1 MYNNSL
7 FNVVNVTLQGESM
20 NKKNLTSLN
29 HLGQSIWLDF
39 IDRTIL
45 TDGTLVKLIEQDKLA
60 GLTSNPAIFEKA
72 ISQDTAYSDDI
83 KRLNTTDVTTET
95 IYTSLVLEDIG
106 RAADLFLPVYTS
118 SAGRDGYVS
127 IEVSPLLA
135 RDTKASVKEARDL
148 WAHLKRPN
156 IMIKIPGTEE
166 GLKAVR
172 ILLAEGIN
180 VNVTLLFS
188 VERYASVLETYLQAL
203 ELRHTQGLP
212 LDSVASVASF
222 FLSRIDV
229 KVDALLDA
237 TVKDNPLL
245 TAARELRGHAAIA
258 SAALAYQHFQ
268 TVVHSARWQSLAK
281 AGAKVQR
288 LLWASTGTKDPAYSD
303 IKYVEPLIAVDTVN
317 TLPRETLDA
326 YRDHGEPALRIEQS
340 IAGAKAVMAQ
350 LADLK
355 IDMPV
360 LMQVLEDEG
369 IKKFVEPYSKILTT
383 LKRMRQA
390 S

>member
-1 MYNNSL
+1 MKS
-7 FNVVNVTLQGESM
+7 
-20 NKKNLTSLN
+20 KNLIALN
-29 HLGQSIWLDF
+29 QLGQSIWLDF
-39 IDRTIL
+39 IDRSIL
-45 TDGTLVKLIEQDKLA
+45 SDGTLAKLIKQDRLA

-72 ISQDTAYSDDI
+72 ISQDTAYSEDI
-83 KRLNTTDVTTET
+83 QSLNSTDISAQTM
-95 IYTSLVLEDIG
+95 YTSLVLEDIG
-106 RAADLFLPVYTS
+106 RAADLFLPVYKE

-135 RDTKASVKEARDL
+135 HDTRASVKEARDL

-166 GLKAVR
+166 GLKAAR
-172 ILLAEGIN
+172 ILLTEGIN

-203 ELRHTQGLP
+203 ELRQVQGLP
-212 LDSVASVASF
+212 LDTVASVASF

-245 TAARELRGHAAIA
+245 TAAHELRGHAAIA

-268 TVVHSARWQSLAK
+268 TVVHSARWQTLAN
-281 AGAKVQR
+281 AGAQVQR

-340 IAGAKAVMAQ
+340 IVDAHAVMAQ

-360 LMQVLEDEG
+360 LMQTLEDEG

-383 LKRMRQA
+383 LTRMRQA